1 MASHMFL
8 SREDYGMNTDCEST
22 CAGTIESVNVIILY
36 NSQKRCLRV
45 AKMDISKIISFIGLV
60 FHLPQVPSVIKPS

>member
-22 CAGTIESVNVIILY
+22 CTGTIKSVNVIILH
-36 NSQKRCLRV
+36 NSQKIWLRV
-45 AKMDISKIISFIGLV
+45 AKTDISKKFNFIGLV
-60 FHLPQVPSVIKPS
+60 FHLLQLPSVMKPS